1 MGEILKTP
9 KTPAFR
15 LDGKRALVLGASSG
29 IGQGAGVALAEY
41 GAEVILCARRA
52 DGLKDTADMIKQI
65 GGTAKTIALDVTDT
79 TELAEMI
86 GQNGAFDILVNAAGM
101 ARHGAALDTE
111 PQDFDA
117 VTQVNLRAAYFA
129 LREVAKGLMATGR
142 AGSLMTISSQ
152 MGHIGGPDRSV
163 YCATKHA
170 VEGMTKAMAIE
181 WGAANIRVNTICP
194 TFVRTA
200 LTEATFE
207 DPARVEWIKQKIKL
221 GRIGTV
227 EDIMGVVVFLASD
240 ASALITGTSILVDGG
255 WTAG

>member
-1 MGEILKTP
+1 MLKTP
-9 KTPAFR
+9 KTPTFR

-52 DGLKDTADMIKQI
+52 DGLKATADMIKQ
-65 GGTAKTIALDVTDT
+65 TTKTIALDVTDT
-79 TELAEMI
+79 TALADMI
-86 GQNGAFDILVNAAGM
+86 EQNGPFDILVNAAGM
-101 ARHGAALDTE
+101 ARHGAALDTD

-117 VTQVNLRAAYFA
+117 VSAVNLRAAYFA
-129 LREVAKGLMATGR
+129 LREVAKGLMKAGR

>member
-1 MGEILKTP
+1 
-9 KTPAFR
+9 
-15 LDGKRALVLGASSG
+15 
-29 IGQGAGVALAEY
+29 
-41 GAEVILCARRA
+41 
-52 DGLKDTADMIKQI
+52 
-65 GGTAKTIALDVTDT
+65 
-79 TELAEMI
+79 
-86 GQNGAFDILVNAAGM
+86 
-101 ARHGAALDTE
+101 
-111 PQDFDA
+111 
-117 VTQVNLRAAYFA
+117 
-129 LREVAKGLMATGR
+129 
-142 AGSLMTISSQ
+142 
-152 MGHIGGPDRSV
+152 
-163 YCATKHA
+163 
-170 VEGMTKAMAIE
+170 MTKAMAIE

>member
-1 MGEILKTP
+1 MLKTP
-9 KTPAFR
+9 KTPTFR

-41 GAEVILCARRA
+41 GAEVILCARRS
-52 DGLKDTADMIKQI
+52 DGLKATADMIKQ
-65 GGTAKTIALDVTDT
+65 TTKTIALDVTDT
-79 TELAEMI
+79 TELADMI
-86 GQNGAFDILVNAAGM
+86 AQNGPFDILVNAAGM
-101 ARHGAALDTE
+101 ARHGAALDTD

-129 LREVAKGLMATGR
+129 LREVAKGLMTAGR